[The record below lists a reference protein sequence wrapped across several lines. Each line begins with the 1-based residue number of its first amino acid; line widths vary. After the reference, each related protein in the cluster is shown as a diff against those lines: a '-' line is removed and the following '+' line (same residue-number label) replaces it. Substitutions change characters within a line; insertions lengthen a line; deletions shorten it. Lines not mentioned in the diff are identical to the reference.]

1 MVDLPEGME
10 NFINDY
16 KIHIFE
22 VAYLTEEQVK
32 LFRSDFRI
40 VADYFVQKRKNKKYI
55 PGRKTIRHVDAVL
68 KFMSV
73 MTGDRRFI
81 NAQKGKKSGGDQN
94 MCEILDQIENR
105 GIQKGMEIMRAE
117 MAEKEASLAEKE
129 AELCERHMGKYP
141 VIMISLK
148 DVTGASYEEALKVMS
163 RVIKTEAR
171 RHQYLLESN
180 KLTEIDKE
188 SLRELYAKYLEE
200 DVQQESIRLLSEM
213 LNKHYGKGV
222 IILIDEYDV
231 PLDKAYQ
238 NHYYTQMVHFIRSV
252 FSQALKTNKNL
263 EFAVITGCLRI
274 ARESIFT
281 GLNHFKIRGISDVEC
296 AEYFGF
302 TDDEVRTM
310 MEYYGVEDR
319 FSDVKEWYDGY
330 HFGAVDVYCPW
341 DVINQ
346 CDKLRVKKDA
356 VMEPHWENSSSNA
369 IVQDILSEATETTK
383 AEIEVLISGGYVE
396 KQLLPELTYTDFDS
410 EDIDT
415 RQTYLWSAL
424 FSSGYLT
431 DQGETDGGYYRL
443 VIPNR
448 EVLGIYEK
456 KIRSWFKVK
465 ILGDTANWKKFCM
478 AVRDGEAEIVEKI
491 LNKFMADSISIRDTF
506 VKKPMKENYYHGML
520 FGLLKAEGRWIVKS
534 NAESGTGYTDIKITI
549 PAEKI
554 GCVIELKYAEDG
566 AFDFACREAMK
577 QIEDGGYATA
587 LIQEGMQTIHKF
599 GIACYKKTCKVIY
612 RG

>member
-1 MVDLPEGME
+1 MMKLPIGEEFFGNIRTKGFYYVDKTR
-10 NFINDY
+10 FIAELLKNRGS
-16 KIHIFE
+16 
-22 VAYLTEEQVK
+22 VN
-32 LFRSDFRI
+32 LFTR
-40 VADYFVQKRKNKKYI
+40 
-55 PGRKTIRHVDAVL
+55 P
-68 KFMSV
+68 
-73 MTGDRRFI
+73 RRF
-81 NAQKGKKSGGDQN
+81 GKSLNLDMLKSFF
-94 MCEILDQIENR
+94 EIGTDAALFE
-105 GIQKGMEIMRAE
+105 GLEIG
-117 MAEKEASLAEKE
+117 KET
-129 AELCERHMGKYP
+129 ELCERYMGKYP

-148 DVTGASYEEALKVMS
+148 DVAGASYEDALKVMS

-171 RHQYLLESN
+171 RHQYLLESD

-222 IILIDEYDV
+222 IILVDEYDV

-281 GLNHFKIRGISDVEC
+281 GLNNFKIRGISDVEC

-310 MEYYGVEDR
+310 MEYYGVEER

-330 HFGAVDVYCPW
+330 HFGSVDVYCPW

-369 IVQDILSEATETTK
+369 IVQDILAEATETTK

-410 EDIDT
+410 EDMDT

-424 FSSGYLT
+424 FSAGYLT
-431 DQGETDGGYYRL
+431 DKGEADGGYHRL
-443 VIPNR
+443 IIPNK

-456 KIRSWFKVK
+456 KSV
-465 ILGDTANWKKFCM
+465 
-478 AVRDGEAEIVEKI
+478 
-491 LNKFMADSISIRDTF
+491 
-506 VKKPMKENYYHGML
+506 HGS
-520 FGLLKAEGRWIVKS
+520 K
-534 NAESGTGYTDIKITI
+534 
-549 PAEKI
+549 
-554 GCVIELKYAEDG
+554 
-566 AFDFACREAMK
+566 
-577 QIEDGGYATA
+577 
-587 LIQEGMQTIHKF
+587 
-599 GIACYKKTCKVIY
+599 
-612 RG
+612 

>member
-1 MVDLPEGME
+1 
-10 NFINDY
+10 
-16 KIHIFE
+16 
-22 VAYLTEEQVK
+22 
-32 LFRSDFRI
+32 
-40 VADYFVQKRKNKKYI
+40 
-55 PGRKTIRHVDAVL
+55 
-68 KFMSV
+68 MS
-73 MTGDRRFI
+73 
-81 NAQKGKKSGGDQN
+81 A
-94 MCEILDQIENR
+94 LIE
-105 GIQKGMEIMRAE
+105 
-117 MAEKEASLAEKE
+117 
-129 AELCERHMGKYP
+129 
-141 VIMISLK
+141 
-148 DVTGASYEEALKVMS
+148 
-163 RVIKTEAR
+163 
-171 RHQYLLESN
+171 
-180 KLTEIDKE
+180 
-188 SLRELYAKYLEE
+188 
-200 DVQQESIRLLSEM
+200 
-213 LNKHYGKGV
+213 
-222 IILIDEYDV
+222 
-231 PLDKAYQ
+231 
-238 NHYYTQMVHFIRSV
+238 
-252 FSQALKTNKNL
+252 
-263 EFAVITGCLRI
+263 CLRI

-599 GIACYKKTCKVIY
+599 GIASYKKTCKVIY